1 MDRKKALEKLAQQHG
16 AFIKTSS
23 LAPGASGIASSVA
36 TGNAKAID
44 KAKKTIDKFP
54 PNEAFVKTGAR
65 PPMDKG
71 QKAELNRKGNVLFN
85 SGEIEKARRVFLT
98 TGYSDGISRVG
109 DYYMSKNMIMEAFQ
123 MYWTAPNRRK
133 LEPLLE
139 QLANI
144 LKGMVKDSETGK
156 Q

>member
-1 MDRKKALEKLAQQHG
+1 
-16 AFIKTSS
+16 
-23 LAPGASGIASSVA
+23 
-36 TGNAKAID
+36 
-44 KAKKTIDKFP
+44 
-54 PNEAFVKTGAR
+54 
-65 PPMDKG
+65 MDKG